1 LEDPAR
7 ATIVGE
13 NVIALAALPAVPG
26 PNVTIEAV
34 RRLHAMD
41 LAMSELIREFDG
53 LGKTG
58 ICRHHRLG
66 AHSGTVAESE
76 ASGGVSLVT

>member
-13 NVIALAALPAVPG
+13 KVIALTALAAVSG
-26 PNVTIEAV
+26 PNVTTEAA

-41 LAMSELIREFDG
+41 LAMSELVREFDG

-58 ICRHHRLG
+58 ICRHIRLG
-66 AHSGTVAESE
+66 SHSGAVAGSE
-76 ASGGVSLVT
+76 ASGGVSMAT